1 MRTMSSVRTLL
12 LGAVGSFLLT
22 VVAWIVG
29 VESGRLMSLRP
40 AYEYCGGHV
49 KALSW
54 HFIPLTP
61 QCSFTDGTSREL
73 VPVWVN
79 PLFFVSLAATLVLVL
94 LAMRAANRP

>member
-1 MRTMSSVRTLL
+1 MSSVRTLL
-12 LGAVGSFLLT
+12 LSAVGSFLLA

-29 VESGRLMSLRP
+29 VESGKLWSFRP

-49 KALSW
+49 RALSG
-54 HFIPLTP
+54 HFIPLAH
-61 QCSFTDGTSREL
+61 QCLYTDGTSREL

-79 PLFFVSLAATLVLVL
+79 PLFFASLAATLVLIL

>member
-1 MRTMSSVRTLL
+1 MPTVRKLL
-12 LGAVGSFLLT
+12 LGAAGSFLLA

-29 VESGRLMSLRP
+29 VESGKLMSLRP

-49 KALSW
+49 RALSS
-54 HFIPLTP
+54 HFVPLTH
-61 QCSFTDGTSREL
+61 QCLYTDGTSREL

-79 PLFFVSLAATLVLVL
+79 PLLFVSLAATLVLIL